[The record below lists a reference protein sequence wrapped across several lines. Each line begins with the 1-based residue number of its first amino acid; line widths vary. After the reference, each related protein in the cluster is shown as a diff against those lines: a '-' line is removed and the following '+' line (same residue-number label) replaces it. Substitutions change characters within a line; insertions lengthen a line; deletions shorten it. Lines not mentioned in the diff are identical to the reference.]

1 MHEMSLVRDIVDVVL
16 DACRG
21 GDVARVSKVRL
32 SIGELHDVVVEY
44 VPPLFRY
51 LARDTIAAD
60 AEVLINVVPARLVCS
75 ACGAVFRVDHRD
87 PRGWACPDCHARDG
101 FSLRSGMEF
110 MIESIEVEDAE
121 DETAGTSPCVPPSAA
136 ARTASGMTSSAEDPM
151 LSEALAACAS

>member
-44 VPPLFRY
+44 VPPLFRS

-60 AEVLINVVPARLVCS
+60 A
-75 ACGAVFRVDHRD
+75 
-87 PRGWACPDCHARDG
+87 
-101 FSLRSGMEF
+101 
-110 MIESIEVEDAE
+110 
-121 DETAGTSPCVPPSAA
+121 
-136 ARTASGMTSSAEDPM
+136 
-151 LSEALAACAS
+151 